1 MLLRSLRAKYDRGS
15 SRTFGN
21 KMNESFYFTL
31 FALLAVMVF
40 VWFGL
45 CTWTFRR
52 LEKSHPE
59 KYLEMGRP
67 SLFLRNNLENNW
79 LFMKFMWRSD
89 YQALND
95 LPLTRT
101 CSVMKV
107 FLCIYCLLFVSMF
120 FLFFTSMPQSK

>member
-1 MLLRSLRAKYDRGS
+1 
-15 SRTFGN
+15 
-21 KMNESFYFTL
+21 MNESFYFTL

>member
-1 MLLRSLRAKYDRGS
+1 MPKASGDRS
-15 SRTFGN
+15 SRTLGN

-67 SLFLRNNLENNW
+67 SLFLRNTLENNW

-101 CSVMKV
+101 CNVMKV